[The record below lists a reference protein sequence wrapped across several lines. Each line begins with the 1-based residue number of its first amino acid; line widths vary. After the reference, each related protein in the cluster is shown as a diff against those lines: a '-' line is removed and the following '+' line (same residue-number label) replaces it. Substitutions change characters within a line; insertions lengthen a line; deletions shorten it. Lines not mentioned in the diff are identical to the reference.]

1 MLRKVT
7 LKPFTSA
14 PNVSPT
20 SRIIDAIT
28 RTLANDF
35 GTSKSGLGA
44 ASPRR
49 SRRQCLNDLLPVEAP
64 VFDENLASMP
74 PADDHAR
81 QMDPWHIALERIRIQ
96 RRLATFRIESHT
108 QAFHEREI
116 GMVAGQREHVS
127 RGQSL
132 LTGSIFDK
140 HFVLRD
146 LLHVRLEQRSN
157 LAGLD
162 PVLNVRPHPI
172 LDRCTKFLLAVHQ
185 RHAHAI
191 SIQVERGFRGGI
203 FPANHNHILIPIFE
217 RLRVVVRN
225 VRKILARHAQLVR
238 QIVVPR
244 GHGNLFAPVSLLRSL
259 LRFRYYREVA
269 VLSIDPHYPL
279 VQLQF
284 QRVVLRRLPV
294 VFQRFNASRLFRRAN
309 QGQITN
315 FEQFRRREKDHVHGI
330 MKDRIAKAC
339 FVDDQRPYSRALG
352 FNGGGQARRP
362 RPNAN
367 NVVCTHENF
376 SLPGVFGNCKLLQR
390 YCFGGG
396 SRISASSRRNDSSS
410 FNFSGVASTCFFFQT
425 NTWAE
430 PHFSFTLR
438 FPSTRYAGGASSLI
452 PPPGT
457 AAKTAAQS
465 PFFMHRALS

>member
-284 QRVVLRRLPV
+284 QRVVLRRLP
-294 VFQRFNASRLFRRAN
+294 
-309 QGQITN
+309 
-315 FEQFRRREKDHVHGI
+315 
-330 MKDRIAKAC
+330 
-339 FVDDQRPYSRALG
+339 
-352 FNGGGQARRP
+352 
-362 RPNAN
+362 
-367 NVVCTHENF
+367 
-376 SLPGVFGNCKLLQR
+376 GVFGNCKLLQR